1 MRPSV
6 LTNSCASPDYQTNLT
21 GTCKHIE
28 GVLLHLKGT
37 LGDRWDELAVE
48 APPVNPQFL
57 RYPKREPPQALAQ
70 GDQSLPKT

>member
-6 LTNSCASPDYQTNLT
+6 LTNSCACPDYQTNLI

-28 GVLLHLKGT
+28 GVLLHLKDA

-57 RYPKREPPQALAQ
+57 RYPKQKPPQALAQ